1 MNKDVIYIEPEDD
14 ITDIITKIE
23 NSKEK
28 ILALVPPKKAGVF
41 RSIVNI
47 KLIAKAGVNAGKT
60 IVLVTTDQSI
70 IKLAAATRLPVTKDL
85 QSAPAIPKVDEPIRA
100 ETTSVDEVL
109 AADGGQTE
117 ESVAEDLESEKEA
130 KPEKVVVKD
139 SKESEDATKVD
150 KDDKNDKDDKK
161 SDKDKKKSKMSPK
174 KRKII
179 IGSAIGGGLLF
190 ILILV
195 WAFKIAPAATVTV
208 AIRTTTTNF
217 SENATFTTKM
227 SEENASQGKF
237 YLEEKKVETKVEA
250 SFEAT
255 GSKNVGEKA
264 KGELIVYQYF
274 KERGNIAI
282 EKGASFTNSEL
293 TFVADDD
300 TTLSWDGKDFDKCLN
315 KGDQSSL
322 FYYGCRV
329 FAKIA
334 VTAAEPGTQYN
345 LAPVETGW
353 STTANVYVYNESA
366 MAGGTTKSITVVTQ
380 ADIDEA
386 LAKIVEGNATAQAS
400 RKTKLLSTIEDGTFI
415 IDSSYKQTTSD
426 PKSTPAVGEEVK
438 PNEKATLAVTIT
450 DSVYTVD
457 KTKVEEFIAE
467 KAKLAENYKIYEMN
481 DPFIENFTEVDDI
494 YVGKIKTSYVSGP
507 KVTENDV
514 IETIRGKGL
523 GEARADLLNKFSG
536 IDSNKTKIEVSHPWV
551 FSVPSEATKITV
563 RIEVEE

>member
-85 QSAPAIPKVDEPIRA
+85 QSAPAIPKVDESIKA

-139 SKESEDATKVD
+139 SKESEDTTKTD

-237 YLEEKKVETKVEA
+237 YLEEKKIETKVEA

-386 LAKIVEGNATAQAS
+386 LAKIVEGNTTAQAS

-438 PNEKATLAVTIT
+438 PNEKATLAVTVT

-507 KVTENDV
+507 KVTENDI

>member
-85 QSAPAIPKVDEPIRA
+85 QSAPAIPKVDESIKA

-139 SKESEDATKVD
+139 SKESEDTTKVD

-237 YLEEKKVETKVEA
+237 YLEEKKIETKVEA

-386 LAKIVEGNATAQAS
+386 LAKIVEGNTTAQAS

-438 PNEKATLAVTIT
+438 PNEKATLAVTVT

-507 KVTENDV
+507 KVTENDI

-536 IDSNKTKIEVSHPWV
+536 IDSNKTKIEVSYPWV

>member
-85 QSAPAIPKVDEPIRA
+85 QSAPAIPKVDESIKA

-130 KPEKVVVKD
+130 KPKKVVVKD
-139 SKESEDATKVD
+139 SKESEDTTKAD

-353 STTANVYVYNESA
+353 STTA
-366 MAGGTTKSITVVTQ
+366 M
-380 ADIDEA
+380 D
-386 LAKIVEGNATAQAS
+386 
-400 RKTKLLSTIEDGTFI
+400 
-415 IDSSYKQTTSD
+415 
-426 PKSTPAVGEEVK
+426 AVGLK
-438 PNEKATLAVTIT
+438 
-450 DSVYTVD
+450 
-457 KTKVEEFIAE
+457 
-467 KAKLAENYKIYEMN
+467 MM
-481 DPFIENFTEVDDI
+481 
-494 YVGKIKTSYVSGP
+494 
-507 KVTENDV
+507 
-514 IETIRGKGL
+514 
-523 GEARADLLNKFSG
+523 ADL
-536 IDSNKTKIEVSHPWV
+536 
-551 FSVPSEATKITV
+551 ATQLSK
-563 RIEVEE
+563 

>member
-85 QSAPAIPKVDEPIRA
+85 QSAPAIPKVDESIKA

-130 KPEKVVVKD
+130 KPKKVVVKD
-139 SKESEDATKVD
+139 SKESEDTTKAD

>member
-85 QSAPAIPKVDEPIRA
+85 QSAPAIPKVDESIKA

-130 KPEKVVVKD
+130 KPKKVVVKD
-139 SKESEDATKVD
+139 SKESEDTTKVD

-315 KGDQSSL
+315 KSDQSSL

-507 KVTENDV
+507 KVTENDI

>member
-85 QSAPAIPKVDEPIRA
+85 QSAPAIPKVDESIKA

-130 KPEKVVVKD
+130 KPKKVVVKD
-139 SKESEDATKVD
+139 SQESEDTAKVD
-150 KDDKNDKDDKK
+150 KDDKNNKDDKK

-315 KGDQSSL
+315 KSDQSSL

>member
-85 QSAPAIPKVDEPIRA
+85 QSAPAIPKVDESIKA

-130 KPEKVVVKD
+130 KPKKVVVKD
-139 SKESEDATKVD
+139 SQESEDATKVD
-150 KDDKNDKDDKK
+150 KDDKNNKDDKK

-315 KGDQSSL
+315 KSDQSSL

>member
-85 QSAPAIPKVDEPIRA
+85 QSAPAIPKVDESIKA

-130 KPEKVVVKD
+130 KPKKVVVKD
-139 SKESEDATKVD
+139 SKESEDTTKAD

-507 KVTENDV
+507 KVTENDI

>member
-85 QSAPAIPKVDEPIRA
+85 QSAPAIPKVDESIKA

-130 KPEKVVVKD
+130 KPKKVVVKD
-139 SKESEDATKVD
+139 SKESEDTTKAD

-386 LAKIVEGNATAQAS
+386 LAKIVEDNATAQAS